1 MRRALS
7 GERCG
12 TWEWDPA
19 LEQLSVRLLHH
30 TDDDDDSAASPLSV
44 CSVHPDDTRWF
55 AARAREAVRG
65 GWSSLELPIRLLE
78 GNAGVSWFLA
88 TGRLPSGPSNQRA
101 KLSGLVVEIRDTA
114 ALSTRASSIESF
126 YGTVLDSLVEE
137 VAIVDSRGEIIETN
151 RAWTMGSGASFV
163 TGQRLTIGTNYIE
176 VLRAAAKKQPEARHV
191 LAGITRVIA
200 ARGAPFRHDYRYTE
214 GEREH
219 WCAVKVCRLQRPEG
233 GLVVIHSDVTD
244 HRLAERERE
253 AHSAELARAGRA
265 AVLGQ
270 LSGAIAHELNQPL
283 TAILA
288 NAQAGLE
295 IMHGVETHD
304 ELREILSDIEH
315 DTKRAGEVIKR
326 VRGMLRL
333 REANL
338 EMLSLN
344 QVVED
349 VLSFSR
355 SDLVLRRV
363 NVTKDLDP
371 LLPALRGD
379 VVQLQQLM
387 LNLIVN
393 ACDAMQSLEGPQL
406 VVRTSTTPAGGS
418 RVAVSDRGPG
428 FACSERDKLLQ
439 PFFTTKDHG
448 LGLGLTICQSI
459 VRAHGGVLQLA
470 NRESGGAC
478 VMVDFPPAASGA
490 DAEGPAPAADQGRSD
505 SKRWPFAQRSNV
517 APR

>member
-1 MRRALS
+1 MSFPSRDARELDRIRRALA

-12 TWEWDPA
+12 TWKWDPI

-30 TDDDDDSAASPLSV
+30 EDAARDADAPGQGAPGQEAT
-44 CSVHPDDTRWF
+44 CKVHPDDTRWF
-55 AARAREAVRG
+55 AARAREALLG

-78 GNAGVSWFLA
+78 GHGAVSWFLA
-88 TGRLPSGPSNQRA
+88 TCRLPRGRPDSRTV
-101 KLSGLVVEIRDTA
+101 LSGLVVEIGDTA
-114 ALSTRASSIESF
+114 TLATRASSIESF
-126 YGTVLDSLVEE
+126 YGTVLDSLIEE

-163 TGQRLTIGTNYIE
+163 AGKRLTIGANYIE
-176 VLRAAAKKQPEARHV
+176 ILRAAAKTQPEARHM

-200 ARGAPFRHDYRYTE
+200 SRGPPFRHEYRYVE
-214 GEREH
+214 AGLER
-219 WCAVKVCRLQRPEG
+219 WCAVRVCRLQRPEG
-233 GLVVIHSDVTD
+233 GLVVIHSDMTD

-253 AHSAELARAGRA
+253 AHTAELARASRA

-295 IMHGVETHD
+295 LLRDPDAHG
-304 ELREILSDIEH
+304 ELLEILQDIEH

-326 VRGMLRL
+326 VRSMLRL
-333 REANL
+333 REANPEL
-338 EMLSLN
+338 LNLN

-349 VLSFSR
+349 VLSFNR

-363 NVTKDLDP
+363 HVTKDLDP
-371 LLPALRGD
+371 LLPPLQGD
-379 VVQLQQLM
+379 VVQLQQLV
-387 LNLIVN
+387 LNLVVN
-393 ACDAMQSLEGPQL
+393 ACDAMQSIEAPRL
-406 VVRTSTTPAGGS
+406 VVRTAATPAGGS
-418 RVAVSDRGPG
+418 RVVISDHGPG
-428 FACSERDKLLQ
+428 FSPEERDKVLQ
-439 PFFTTKDHG
+439 PFFTTKNHG

-470 NRESGGAC
+470 NRESGGAR
-478 VMVDFPPAASGA
+478 VTADFPPAG
-490 DAEGPAPAADQGRSD
+490 DAEGR
-505 SKRWPFAQRSNV
+505 
-517 APR
+517 PRTDLG